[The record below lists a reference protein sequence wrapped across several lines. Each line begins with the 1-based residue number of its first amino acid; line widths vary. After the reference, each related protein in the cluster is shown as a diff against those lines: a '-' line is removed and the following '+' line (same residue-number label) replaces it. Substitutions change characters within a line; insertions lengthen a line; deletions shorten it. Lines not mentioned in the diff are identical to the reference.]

1 MNEYDFT
8 LKFCL
13 PHNGMDAE
21 TYIGKLMHEGCG
33 DALIGVGKTGR
44 IALNFIR
51 ASDSAGNAV
60 FSAIENVKRAIPG
73 ARLIEATP
81 DLVGLTDIADIL
93 GFSRQ
98 NMRKLMLK
106 SGPLFPAPIHEGK
119 TSIWHLASVLNWF
132 TENGQYRVEDSLV
145 ELAKMNMA
153 LNVCRERSDIEPE
166 IEQQAQSLLS

>member
-13 PHNGMDAE
+13 PSSDMDPDA
-21 TYIGKLMHEGCG
+21 YIDKLIDQGCN
-33 DALIGVGKTGR
+33 DTLIGVGNTGR

-51 ASDSAGNAV
+51 TSDSARNAV
-60 FSAIENVKRAIPG
+60 SSAIKNVKRAIPG
-73 ARLIEATP
+73 VRLIEATP
-81 DLVGLTDIADIL
+81 DLVGLTDIANIL

-106 SGPLFPAPIHEGK
+106 NGGHFPAPIHEGK
-119 TSIWHLASVLNWF
+119 SSIWHLASILNWF
-132 TENGQYRVEDSLV
+132 LENEQYKVDESLV

-153 LNVCRERSDIEPE
+153 LNICRERSDIGPE
-166 IEQQAQSLLS
+166 IEQQAQALLA

>member
-13 PHNGMDAE
+13 PGDGIDPNI
-21 TYIGKLMHEGCG
+21 YIDKLMKEGC
-33 DALIGVGKTGR
+33 DDTLIGIGNTGS

-51 ASDSAGNAV
+51 TSNSAKNAV
-60 FSAIENVKRAIPG
+60 FSAIRNVKRAIPG
-73 ARLIEATP
+73 ACLIEATP
-81 DLVGLTDIADIL
+81 DLVGLTDIANIL

-106 SGPLFPAPIHEGK
+106 RGALFPAPIHDGK
-119 TSIWHLASVLNWF
+119 SAIWHLASVLNWF
-132 TENGQYRVEDSLV
+132 LENEQYKIEKSLV

-153 LNVCRERSDIEPE
+153 LNVCRERSHIEPE
-166 IEQQAQSLLS
+166 IEQQAQALLA